1 MVKTYDELEKL
12 KNEKEKHYG
21 NKYEYYIQYLT
32 DCYVSKLGGTEII
45 RIEFSKWDKECKN
58 IIFEDLVKSLL
69 DMRMMDFDEKN
80 FYMEVLG

>member
-32 DCYVSKLGGTEII
+32 DCYVSKLSGTEIV